1 MVVTTPPSLFDAAVL
16 ARTLYTAL
24 GTRGWR
30 LTIIGI
36 GRKLPMK
43 LISESRLPVSVAKAN
58 ISTELDSEPAGPVY
72 IADSRGEPAWRLD
85 PPRAIIIDYGGAFAS
100 GFRDARRVRG
110 LGVPSLTYEAI
121 TLIYE
126 FFIRRNNWRPDYSK
140 AFSRDVR
147 SGLYLARKILEA
159 VQVLDNYVVL
169 EPSVLAF
176 TIRRVY
182 MNKGLVIDP
191 IKANIEIDVVEGRVH
206 QRIVLKAYSMR
217 GLRDAGDIEVVFDG
231 ETVDIHDKDGLAYRI
246 VIDAYRRIA
255 CSAPSL
261 CTGRKEEDFTFPA
274 PG

>member
-30 LTIIGI
+30 LTIIGM

-72 IADSRGEPAWRLD
+72 IVDSRGEPAWRLD
-85 PPRAIIIDYGGAFAS
+85 PPRTIIIDYGGAFAS
-100 GFRDARRVRG
+100 GFHDARRVRG

-126 FFIRRNNWRPDYSK
+126 FFIRKSSWRPDYSK

-159 VQVLDNYVVL
+159 IQVFDNYVVL
-169 EPSVLAF
+169 EPSVVAF

-182 MNKGLVIDP
+182 MNKGLAVDP
-191 IKANIEIDVVEGRVH
+191 IKADVEIDVVEGRVH

-231 ETVDIHDKDGLAYRI
+231 ETVEIHDRDGLAYRI

-261 CTGRKEEDFTFPA
+261 CTGREEESLTIPTL
-274 PG
+274 G